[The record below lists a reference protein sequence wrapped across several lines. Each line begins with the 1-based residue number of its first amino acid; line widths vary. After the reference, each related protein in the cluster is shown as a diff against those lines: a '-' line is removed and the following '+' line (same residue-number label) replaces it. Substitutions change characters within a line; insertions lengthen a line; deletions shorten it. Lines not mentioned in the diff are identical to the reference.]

1 MYDGSDP
8 PLEENLKTALPLLD
22 LCRDNEIILE
32 VETGV
37 VGEEEDGLNRE
48 WIDKEKLHMTHEDM
62 LAVHEALSPVS
73 GACFMLA
80 ATFGNV
86 HGVYKPDNVVLT
98 PTILKDGQ
106 DAVTA

>member
-1 MYDGSDP
+1 
-8 PLEENLKTALPLLD
+8 
-22 LCRDNEIILE
+22 
-32 VETGV
+32 
-37 VGEEEDGLNRE
+37 
-48 WIDKEKLHMTHEDM
+48 MTHEEM

-86 HGVYKPDNVVLT
+86 HGVYEPDNIVLT

-106 DAVTA
+106 DAVTAKDGEDACF